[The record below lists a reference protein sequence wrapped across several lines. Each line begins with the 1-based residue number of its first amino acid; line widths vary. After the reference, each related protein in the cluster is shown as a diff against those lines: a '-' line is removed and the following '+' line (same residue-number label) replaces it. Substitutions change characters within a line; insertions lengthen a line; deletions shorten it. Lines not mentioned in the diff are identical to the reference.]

1 MGMSATVLPMASL
14 SLRRL
19 SLICLRVSNLTFGGG
34 DPTMAALQSELVT
47 RRGWLPPEKYVLVY
61 ALARI
66 TPGTNILAFCAG
78 AAWELK
84 GWPGA
89 ILAVPAATVPAA
101 IAVVLLT
108 AGYDSVQHDARA
120 MAAIAGTLAAA
131 VGMMA
136 LSAWQL
142 LRPHLYRGRAL
153 RALLLAAASA
163 LLSYRF
169 RVSPIVVLGIAA
181 LAGFFWRAPEQA

>member
-1 MGMSATVLPMASL
+1 MAPL

-47 RRGWLPPEKYVLVY
+47 RHGWLPPEKYVLVY

-89 ILAVPAATVPAA
+89 ILAVLAATVPSA

-108 AGYDSVQHDARA
+108 AGYESLQHNARA
-120 MAAIAGTLAAA
+120 LAAIAGTLAAA

-142 LRPHLYRGRAL
+142 LRPHMRRRHAL
-153 RALLLAAASA
+153 RALLLAATSA

-169 RVSPIVVLGIAA
+169 RMSPIVVLGLAA
-181 LAGFFWRAPEQA
+181 LAGFFWRAPERA